1 MTSATLLIEL
11 LTEELPPKALP
22 KLGQAFADGIAA
34 GLRTRGLAAAD
45 GAFRWFA
52 TPRRLAVSLAGVL
65 PEAAAREVTEK
76 IMPVSVALDAAG
88 QPTAALTKKL
98 EAKGIPL
105 SAVASFERRM
115 DGKAEALFHTSTVAG
130 ARLAEVLAGI
140 VQDALK
146 ALPIPKVMRW
156 GDGDA
161 TFVRPAR
168 TRSAARTASDVWW

>member
-88 QPTAALTKKL
+88 QPTA
-98 EAKGIPL
+98 P
-105 SAVASFERRM
+105 ASR
-115 DGKAEALFHTSTVAG
+115 G
-130 ARLAEVLAGI
+130 AAS
-140 VQDALK
+140 Q
-146 ALPIPKVMRW
+146 W
-156 GDGDA
+156 W
-161 TFVRPAR
+161 R
-168 TRSAARTASDVWW
+168 TRCASWPNARPRPPPRSSR